1 MTNPES
7 AAPEKPSTRSS
18 EPLTTLRGNGVDI
31 DIHRVGQVIV
41 GLCVVTLAV
50 LVIVFSIA
58 GAHNNDQ
65 VNRLRHDGV
74 PVTIVVSGC
83 IGLLG
88 GSGSNDAGYSCK
100 GTFTM
105 NGRSHTESIPGI
117 TFHAPG
123 SSVQAV
129 VVPGDPALLSPVAIL
144 KNEHASAR
152 VFILPII
159 LFVGLVLLVGAI
171 VLRRRHRHATAP
183 AATDTAREPQPTTL
197 A

>member
-1 MTNPES
+1 
-7 AAPEKPSTRSS
+7 
-18 EPLTTLRGNGVDI
+18 
-31 DIHRVGQVIV
+31 
-41 GLCVVTLAV
+41 
-50 LVIVFSIA
+50 
-58 GAHNNDQ
+58 
-65 VNRLRHDGV
+65 
-74 PVTIVVSGC
+74 
-83 IGLLG
+83 
-88 GSGSNDAGYSCK
+88 
-100 GTFTM
+100 
-105 NGRSHTESIPGI
+105 
-117 TFHAPG
+117 
-123 SSVQAV
+123 V